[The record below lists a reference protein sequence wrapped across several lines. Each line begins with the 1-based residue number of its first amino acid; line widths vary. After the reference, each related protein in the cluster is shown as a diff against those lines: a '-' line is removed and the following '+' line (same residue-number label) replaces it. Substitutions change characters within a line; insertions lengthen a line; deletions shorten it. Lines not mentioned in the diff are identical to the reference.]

1 MKKTLTYLFVFL
13 IFSAAC
19 DFSTPTTNPVPP
31 ASVTAPAMTSGGSD
45 SAIEASLTLTEIPV
59 AAGYGVNGGWFEL
72 YFTNPESPLASQ
84 KTGGVDAPLAAAID
98 SARLSV
104 DVAIYSFSLNSIRD
118 SLINAHKRGVQV
130 RMVMESENIERT
142 DPQKL
147 KDAGIPILGDRREGL
162 MHDKFVV
169 IDNSE
174 VWMGSMN
181 FTDNGGYTDNNNLM
195 RIRSVK
201 MAENYT
207 KEFEEMFVDDKFGD
221 NIVAETPNPQVTID
235 GTPIDV
241 YFSPDDGVEANLLDL
256 VGNAKESIYFM
267 AFSFTSDA
275 IGDAIR
281 TRAREDVV
289 VAGVME
295 TEQVNSNVGTEFD
308 PFRQAG
314 LDVLRDANEGQMH
327 HKVMII
333 DESIVI
339 LGSYNFTK
347 SAETRNDE
355 NLLVIYNEE
364 IAIQFMAEFV
374 RVHSQAQAAP

>member
-1 MKKTLTYLFVFL
+1 
-13 IFSAAC
+13 
-19 DFSTPTTNPVPP
+19 
-31 ASVTAPAMTSGGSD
+31 
-45 SAIEASLTLTEIPV
+45 
-59 AAGYGVNGGWFEL
+59 
-72 YFTNPESPLASQ
+72 
-84 KTGGVDAPLAAAID
+84 
-98 SARLSV
+98 
-104 DVAIYSFSLNSIRD
+104 
-118 SLINAHKRGVQV
+118 
-130 RMVMESENIERT
+130 
-142 DPQKL
+142 
-147 KDAGIPILGDRREGL
+147 
-162 MHDKFVV
+162 
-169 IDNSE
+169 
-174 VWMGSMN
+174 
-181 FTDNGGYTDNNNLM
+181 
-195 RIRSVK
+195 

-235 GTPIDV
+235 DTPIDV

-275 IGDAIR
+275 LGEAIR
-281 TRAREDVV
+281 ARAREDVV

-308 PFRQAG
+308 AFRQAG

-333 DESIVI
+333 DESIVV
-339 LGSYNFTK
+339 LGSYNFTR

-364 IAIQFMAEFV
+364 IATQFMAEFV
-374 RVHSQAQAAP
+374 RVHSQAQAAR